1 MIYFFFNDTAPTK
14 IYTLPL
20 PNALPIWRAG
30 LVVAEVALSLVLLV
44 GAGLL
49 VRSLARLLDADPGFR
64 TAGVTTMYVTLP
76 DLRYEGKDDLTR
88 FHRQALERLA
98 ALPGVEA
105 ACVSNTLPGLPSWQN
120 DIAVEGYKS
129 AGPGGEL
136 NVDWSMVSED
146 YFRVMGI

>member
-64 TAGVTTMYVTLP
+64 TAGVTTMYVTRSEEHTSELQS
-76 DLRYEGKDDLTR
+76 
-88 FHRQALERLA
+88 RQYLVCRLLLE
-98 ALPGVEA
+98 
-105 ACVSNTLPGLPSWQN
+105 
-120 DIAVEGYKS
+120 KKK
-129 AGPGGEL
+129 
-136 NVDWSMVSED
+136 
-146 YFRVMGI
+146 